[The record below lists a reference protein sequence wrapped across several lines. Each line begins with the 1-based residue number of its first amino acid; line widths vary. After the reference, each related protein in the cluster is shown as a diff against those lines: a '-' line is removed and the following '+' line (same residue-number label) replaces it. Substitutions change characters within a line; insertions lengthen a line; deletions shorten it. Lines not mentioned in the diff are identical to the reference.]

1 MKNTWEEFILSEPI
15 VEYPKSDPSDRQIR
29 SIISNLRK
37 QGIIFIS
44 VKSQYPGYRKYV
56 RFENATDAEKKSYA
70 ANNLKK
76 WKTLYFNTILPIK
89 SEIHD
94 TKLVELMGN
103 LQ

>member
-29 SIISNLRK
+29 SIISKLRK

-44 VKSQYPGYRKYV
+44 VKSDHSGFRKYV
-56 RFENATDAEKKSYA
+56 RFENATDAQKQEYA
-70 ANNLKK
+70 AQNLKRLR
-76 WKTLYFNTILPIK
+76 TLYFNTVLPIK

-94 TKLVELMGN
+94 EHLLSLMEN